1 MSQINVDSIANT
13 NDDGPVYFPRGMRG
27 DATNLQYEPKI
38 LTFDP
43 VPLSTGISTTTNI
56 TITFDQQIQ
65 FSGVGTIYIREG
77 SPTGSI
83 TTSFTCGVSTEA
95 TIAGETL
102 VINPLE
108 PVGINTTNYVIL
120 PSVGI
125 ANTFGAYYKGTESYF
140 FKTLKPGDLF
150 SATGGTHEFTL
161 ASAPS
166 PTGYYKY
173 HIFTSSGPLVTTASS
188 VDADD
193 FKALIVGGGGAGGQM
208 YLQPSSSLRY
218 GGGGGGAG
226 GRIYQTGPEMSL
238 ATGTYTVTIGAGGIG
253 TTGNDTTIATPT
265 STIITAYGGGFG
277 ASATVPT
284 GLYAS
289 GGSGG
294 SGGGGGGYSNPP
306 TGSGGST
313 GGTGVPGQGNPGGN
327 LPGVNLV
334 SNPTNTAT
342 GTVGAGG
349 GGAGGN
355 GGNGFTSGPTPPV
368 TGTSSQYR
376 GPGAAGPGGAGAPSP
391 EFSSPILAPQVPTI
405 PSESFAKIGSTGLYA
420 GGGGGA
426 GIYPPAYN
434 INPPQPYPSGNITRG
449 TGGPG
454 GGGAGVYYPSPA
466 ISTDGAEPGFA
477 NTGGGGGGG
486 GNPSSNQPIPSPAA
500 QLAGNSASGGSGV
513 VMIRY
518 AVPAP

>member
-140 FKTLKPGDLF
+140 FKTLKPEDLF
-150 SATGGTHEFTL
+150 SVSGGTHEFTI

-173 HIFTSSGPLVTTASS
+173 HVFTSTDTLTTTGST
-188 VDADD
+188 VDADSLSG
-193 FKALIVGGGGAGGQM
+193 FMIAGGGGSGGSA
-208 YLQPSSSLRY
+208 PSPTVP
-218 GGGGGGAG
+218 GGGGGAG
-226 GRIYQTGPEMSL
+226 GLVSFTGPTL
-238 ATGTYTVTIGAGGIG
+238 ALGTGTYTITIGAGGAKG
-253 TTGNDTTIATPT
+253 TFPSVLSGTGGDSTISTPT
-265 STIITAYGGGFG
+265 ATLLTAYGGGAGGVHFG
-277 ASATVPT
+277 TRGPT
-284 GLYAS
+284 SPIPGDP
-289 GGSGG
+289 GNVGEPGG
-294 SGGGGGGYSNPP
+294 SGGGAAAP
-306 TGSGGST
+306 TYTS
-313 GGTGVPGQGNPGGN
+313 GTGVPGQGYPGG
-327 LPGVNLV
+327 PG
-334 SNPTNTAT
+334 SGNPSTFSHS
-342 GTVGAGG
+342 G
-349 GGAGGN
+349 GGAGGAGAAYSPTLN
-355 GGNGFTSGPTPPV
+355 GSKGGNG
-368 TGTSSQYR
+368 
-376 GPGAAGPGGAGAPSP
+376 SP
-391 EFSSPILAPQVPTI
+391 QPNFSSPLISPRVPTI
-405 PSESFAKIGSTGLYA
+405 PANSFSAIGPSGLY
-420 GGGGGA
+420 
-426 GIYPPAYN
+426 
-434 INPPQPYPSGNITRG
+434 
-449 TGGPG
+449 
-454 GGGAGVYYPSPA
+454 
-466 ISTDGAEPGFA
+466 
-477 NTGGGGGGG
+477 GGGGGG
-486 GNPSSNQPIPSPAA
+486 GNGGPAPNGGPGGGGESWA
-500 QLAGNSASGGSGV
+500 NPNGNHEGYTNTGGGAGSGYGASGSIAGYAGGSGV
-513 VMIRY
+513 FMLRY